1 MLSAMIVTADDTL
14 LVDAARR
21 GDLDAFEVLVR
32 RYQEP
37 VYRVALRMLGSES
50 DAQDAGQ
57 DAFIRAWR
65 SLAGFRGDS
74 GFATWLYRIVTNRC
88 LNMLAAR
95 RPVEPL
101 TEAHTDPRADPA
113 EIADR
118 RDRFRAVADSILA
131 LPPEQRAALVLRE
144 FQGLTY
150 EEVAEVLGVSPAAVK
165 GRIHRARLA
174 VAERLGR

>member
-1 MLSAMIVTADDTL
+1 MLSAMIVTAGDSL
-14 LVDAARR
+14 LVDAAQR

-32 RYQEP
+32 RYQGP

-50 DAQDAGQ
+50 DAQDATQ
-57 DAFIRAWR
+57 EVFIRAWL
-65 SLAGFRGDS
+65 SLARFRGDS
-74 GFATWLYRIVTNRC
+74 AFATWLYRIVTNRC

-101 TEAHTDPRADPA
+101 IEAHPDPGADPA
-113 EIADR
+113 ELAER
-118 RDRFRAVADSILA
+118 RERFRAVADSILA
-131 LPPEQRAALVLRE
+131 LPAEQRAALVLRE
-144 FQGLTY
+144 FQGLAY

-165 GRIHRARLA
+165 GRIHRARLG

>member
-1 MLSAMIVTADDTL
+1 MLSAMIVTADDSL

-21 GDLDAFEVLVR
+21 GDVDAFEVLVR

-57 DAFIRAWR
+57 EALIRAWR
-65 SLAGFRGDS
+65 SLAHFRGDS
-74 GFATWLYRIVTNRC
+74 AFATWLYRIVTNRC
-88 LNMLAAR
+88 LNVLAAR

-101 TEAHTDPRADPA
+101 TEAHPDPGADPA
-113 EIADR
+113 TIAER
-118 RDRFRAVADSILA
+118 RERFRAVADSILA
-131 LPPEQRAALVLRE
+131 LPSEQRAALVLRE
-144 FQGLTY
+144 FQGLAY

-165 GRIHRARLA
+165 GRIHRARLG

>member
-1 MLSAMIVTADDTL
+1 MLSAMIVTADDSL

-50 DAQDAGQ
+50 DAQDASQ
-57 DAFIRAWR
+57 EAFIRAWR
-65 SLAGFRGDS
+65 SLARFRGDS
-74 GFATWLYRIVTNRC
+74 VFATWLYRIVTNRC
-88 LNMLAAR
+88 LNVLAAR

-101 TEAHTDPRADPA
+101 TEAHPDPSADPA
-113 EIADR
+113 EIAER
-118 RDRFRAVADSILA
+118 RERFRAVADSILT
-131 LPPEQRAALVLRE
+131 LPAEQRAALVLRE